1 MLDFFKKRKDYL
13 VLNWF
18 ILNSFRIFLN
28 KVLGVGSKNIRV
40 VSGTEI
46 EVSVVSQN
54 LYPLIFFLNKHS
66 LCSFKSVM
74 EIVCYDTIGKSY
86 RFFLVYNLL
95 SVRNNMRFR
104 VLTKVNE
111 SDKLLSLVSL
121 YRSVG

>member
-1 MLDFFKKRKDYL
+1 